1 MVIETSAVIIIPCGP
16 CSEIILDTAESID
29 YYCPEPHEIVFV
41 DDCTK
46 DGTYEALI
54 SSKRPHWHILRNEK
68 PNGFLR
74 LVHTL
79 CFGLRYIHTNFK
91 YKCVLKLDTDSLMI
105 GSGVISDALQYMESN
120 PQVGMFG
127 VYEVDYN
134 KPRTFAAHK
143 KQMDNAL
150 VWWRRMIG
158 LRPSWS
164 AMLQVAESKG
174 YRRGENI
181 SGGGYF
187 ITRQCLDAITELGY
201 LNVPYS
207 WYSSVIQFLFDTV
220 ERLSGRCLPY
230 GWHARLAED
239 VYFSMATIA
248 ADYKLGHFA
257 APDGPICIDPRG
269 LPYPA
274 RELLHRG
281 YKIVHEPD
289 YGPNTSASENEGIIA
304 REYFRL
310 VREGKLQEGKHFI
323 D

>member
-1 MVIETSAVIIIPCGP
+1 MAIETFAVIIIPCGP

-29 YYCPEPHEIVFV
+29 HYCSEPHEIVFV

-54 SSKRPHWHILRNEK
+54 SSKRSHWHILRNEK

-79 CFGLRYIHTNFK
+79 CSGLRYIRTNFRC
-91 YKCVLKLDTDSLMI
+91 KCVLKLDADSLMI
-105 GSGVISDALQYMESN
+105 GSGVISDALKYMEENSD
-120 PQVGMFG
+120 VGMFG

-134 KPRTFAAHK
+134 KPRTFIAHK

-150 VWWRRMIG
+150 NWWRPLVG
-158 LRPSWS
+158 LKPSWVNI
-164 AMLQVAESKG
+164 LQIAESKG

-187 ITRQCLDAITELGY
+187 ITRECLGTIEELGY

-207 WYSSVIQFLFDTV
+207 WYNSVIQCSFDAI
-220 ERLSGRCLPY
+220 ERIRRKSLRKRRLGRI
-230 GWHARLAED
+230 AED
-239 VYFSMATIA
+239 VYFSMATVA
-248 ADYKLGHFA
+248 AGYKLGHFA
-257 APDGPICIDPRG
+257 APDGPICIALRG

-274 RELLHRG
+274 KKLLSHG

-289 YGPNTSASENEGIIA
+289 KGPNTSALENEGVAA
-304 REYFRL
+304 REFFRI
-310 VREGKLQEGKHFI
+310 VRERQN
-323 D
+323 